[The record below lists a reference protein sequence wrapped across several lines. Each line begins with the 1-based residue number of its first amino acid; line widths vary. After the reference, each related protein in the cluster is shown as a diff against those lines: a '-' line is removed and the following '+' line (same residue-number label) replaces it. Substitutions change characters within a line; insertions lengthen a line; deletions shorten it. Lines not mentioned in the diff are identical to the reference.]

1 MNAATATL
9 LRRRAASDVRHP
21 TSHPTTDIPGPLNV
35 FVVTND
41 FPPRIGGINYYV
53 DQMMRRFPPGSVTV
67 FSSRYAGWEE
77 FDREYP
83 HDVIRL
89 ETEMMLPSPA
99 VRRRLHLELRARK
112 PDVVVFGATWPLGH
126 MGPAITRKLGI
137 PYAGFTHGLELTGTL
152 VPGLLRHIGRDA
164 ALLTAVSEWA
174 KQALERSFGWE
185 GRMELLPSGIDTD
198 RFRPDVSDAAIRE
211 RHALGAAP
219 VICCVSRLVA
229 RKGQDLLI
237 RAMPAVARQ
246 VPDARLLIVGIGPYE
261 QALRKLA
268 DATGVADR
276 VVFAGKA
283 SYAELPA
290 YFRAGNVF
298 AMPCRRRWF
307 GFDVEALGAVFL
319 QGASVGRPVIAGNS
333 GGAPEAV
340 KHGETGLVVDP
351 TRPEPLAD
359 AITSL
364 LLDPARADAM
374 GKAGAEWVHR
384 EWTWEKMAGRLQ
396 SLLERVVANRR
407 AAPRA

>member
-1 MNAATATL
+1 MPTATL
-9 LRRRAASDVRHP
+9 LRHRHTAPVACCPYSAAR
-21 TSHPTTDIPGPLNV
+21 PLPV
-35 FVVTND
+35 HLFVVTND

-53 DQMMRRFPPGSVTV
+53 DQMMRRFTPGTVTI
-67 FSSRYAGWEE
+67 FTSRFAGWEA

-99 VRRRLHLELRARK
+99 VRRRLHQELRARK

-126 MGPAITRKLGI
+126 MGPAIKRKLGI

-174 KQALERSFGWE
+174 RKALGPAFGWD

-198 RFRPDVSDAAIRE
+198 LFHPGVSDALVRE
-211 RHALGAAP
+211 RHALGSAP

-237 RAMPAVARQ
+237 RALPAVARQ
-246 VPDARLLIVGIGPYE
+246 VPGARLLIVGVGPYE
-261 QALRKLA
+261 KALRKLA
-268 DATGVADR
+268 ADTGVADR
-276 VVFAGKA
+276 VIFTGAA
-283 SYAELPA
+283 PYAELPA
-290 YFRAGNVF
+290 YFRAGDVF
-298 AMPCRRRWF
+298 AMPCRLRWL

-319 QGASVGRPVIAGNS
+319 QGAAVGRPVIAGNS

-340 KHGETGLVVDP
+340 KPGETGLVVDP
-351 TRPEPLAD
+351 TRPEPLAE

-364 LLDPARADAM
+364 LLDRERAERM
-374 GKAGAEWVHR
+374 GRAGAEWVHR
-384 EWTWEKMAGRLQ
+384 EWTWEHMAERLKGF
-396 SLLERVVANRR
+396 LARIH
-407 AAPRA
+407 